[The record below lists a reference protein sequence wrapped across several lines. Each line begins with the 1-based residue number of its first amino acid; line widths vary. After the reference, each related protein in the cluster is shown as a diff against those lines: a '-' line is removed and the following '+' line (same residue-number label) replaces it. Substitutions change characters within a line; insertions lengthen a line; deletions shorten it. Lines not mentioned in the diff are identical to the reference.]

1 MIVDKTI
8 IIGGIDDFSKR
19 KRHNYAS
26 VLVNHLTRKIIDVL
40 DSREAKD
47 VTNWIKQFPQL
58 TILTRDGSYT
68 YDKAIT
74 DANPKIIQILDRFHL
89 LKNVT
94 DEAIEKLKKYIPKT
108 IKIDLSENIIE
119 DKKINYSDLNDK
131 QKAKYD
137 KKKQIFKSI
146 KKRYD
151 ECKNYSKVAR
161 EFNVCN
167 RLVKK
172 YVNLDDLPI
181 TTRNQIRELDKY
193 KDLIIKNIDKKITD
207 IYKILCENGYKKT
220 YGALKHYIKVNN
232 FKNEK
237 TKRKNVFLDRTKIL
251 NLLYNNSISEI
262 ASDADECEIIK
273 IYLKNNPDVQEI
285 INIVTTFRIALFDS
299 NPEKFERWYNKIKNN
314 NPYSFS
320 LKHIEQEYEAIIN
333 SIIYKDFTNGLIEGK
348 NNKIKNIKR
357 SMYGRCSF
365 ELLRLKVL
373 ATP

>member
-1 MIVDKTI
+1 LIVDKTI

-58 TILTRDGSYT
+58 MILTRDGSYT

-131 QKAKYD
+131 QKAKYN

-146 KKRYD
+146 KKRYE

-167 RLVKK
+167 RLVRK

-207 IYKILCENGYKKT
+207 IYKILCKNSYKK
-220 YGALKHYIKVNN
+220 H
-232 FKNEK
+232 
-237 TKRKNVFLDRTKIL
+237 
-251 NLLYNNSISEI
+251 
-262 ASDADECEIIK
+262 
-273 IYLKNNPDVQEI
+273 
-285 INIVTTFRIALFDS
+285 
-299 NPEKFERWYNKIKNN
+299 
-314 NPYSFS
+314 
-320 LKHIEQEYEAIIN
+320 
-333 SIIYKDFTNGLIEGK
+333 
-348 NNKIKNIKR
+348 
-357 SMYGRCSF
+357 M
-365 ELLRLKVL
+365 VL
-373 ATP
+373 